1 MSQESATQTPS
12 ESGPPLPVIVA
23 VVFSTITVLAGL
35 AYLAMF
41 SVVDWV
47 VFDAVSY
54 SVDGAEPFVIIT
66 GAILTIPIVVP
77 TVLVAAR
84 MAE

>member
-1 MSQESATQTPS
+1 MSQESATQTAG
-12 ESGPPLPVIVA
+12 ESSPPLPVIVA
-23 VVFSTITVLAGL
+23 VAFTTIVALAGV
-35 AYLAMF
+35 AYLTMF

-54 SVDGAEPFVIIT
+54 SADGAEPFVIIT
-66 GAILTIPIVVP
+66 GAILTVPIVIP
-77 TVLVAAR
+77 TVLIAAR